1 MTSGQ
6 SRSLLGIITAALQ
19 GALFWHFKDL
29 ENPGLLLK
37 LQLSL
42 SPTRFS
48 ETLAELGSYGTELVR
63 THYLLDTFYPLAYA
77 ALLSAFV
84 PRSLGK
90 IYFLP
95 AAAAL
100 LDLVENGVHYGLI
113 TGHIP
118 LTSDLFYLGAAAAW
132 GKWGFIWTTIG
143 VIVCSRMRPARK

>member
-6 SRSLLGIITAALQ
+6 SRSVLGIITAALQ
-19 GALFWHFKDL
+19 CALIWHFKDL

-37 LQLSL
+37 LQLSFD
-42 SPTRFS
+42 PARFN
-48 ETLAELGSYGTELVR
+48 ETLLELGTSGTELVR
-63 THYLLDTFYPLAYA
+63 THYLLDTFYPIAYG

-90 IYFLP
+90 TYFLP
-95 AAAAL
+95 LGAAF

-118 LTSDLFYLGAAAAW
+118 LTSGLFYLGATAAW
-132 GKWGFIWTTIG
+132 AKWGLIWITIG
-143 VIVCSRMRPARK
+143 VIVSSRMRPARK